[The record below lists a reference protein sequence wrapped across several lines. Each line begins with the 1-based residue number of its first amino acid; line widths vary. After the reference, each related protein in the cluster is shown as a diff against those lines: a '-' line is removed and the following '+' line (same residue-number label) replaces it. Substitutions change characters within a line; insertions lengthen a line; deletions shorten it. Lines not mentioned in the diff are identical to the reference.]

1 MTKSIGKFEDKFD
14 RDKDRI
20 SHFGVELEH
29 GKVSVDK
36 NMSTCLSPY
45 KQNAVFSQNVV
56 SLN

>member
-1 MTKSIGKFEDKFD
+1 MTKSIGKFEDEYD
-14 RDKDRI
+14 HNKDRI

-36 NMSTCLSPY
+36 NMSTCWSPY